1 MTKKEKLEKLKDFLR
16 QNEIPFEEN
25 HESQLHVVMDLQI
38 KDYMI
43 AVHISDEHDQEFY
56 QKTFKYYNPFFIRE
70 SESADFI
77 INKMQL
83 CITKIMMRRQAQ
95 YMKKQQK
102 EANRRME
109 AENMKRREEK
119 LAAKAS
125 RSAAAEKPKRKRQ
138 RIVRYEKV

>member
-1 MTKKEKLEKLKDFLR
+1 MTNKEKLEKLKDFLR

-125 RSAAAEKPKRKRQ
+125 RSAAEKPKRKRQ